1 MSLNYKHLR
10 YFWAVAHS
18 GNLTRA
24 AEQLFVS
31 QSALSVQIRKLEEW
45 LGHELFERQGKRLVL
60 TEAGRIALD
69 HADTIF
75 GVGDELVSTLKGA
88 GSEARQVLRVGA
100 LSTLSRN
107 FQSKYLEPLF
117 QRDDVLVV
125 IRSGGQEKLLADLES
140 HECDVVL
147 TNVLPARDSGR
158 EWIVRA
164 LAEQPVSLIGYPDR
178 VAGSRDLERL
188 LGTLPLIVPTIENT
202 IRIGFD
208 ALCDR
213 LGLHP
218 TLRAEVDD
226 MALIR
231 VLARAN
237 MGVAVIPPI
246 VVRDEL
252 ASGQME
258 ELAQLSG
265 LTETFYA
272 ITIRR
277 KFPNPILSLLAENME
292 QQPEAAL
299 VRDQS

>member
-1 MSLNYKHLR
+1 MSLNYKHLK

-45 LGHELFERQGKRLVL
+45 LGHDLFERKGKRLLL

-75 GVGDELVSTLKGA
+75 GVGAELVSTLKENRALTRQTLRIGA
-88 GSEARQVLRVGA
+88 I
-100 LSTLSRN
+100 STLSRN
-107 FQSKYLEPLF
+107 FQSRYLEPLF
-117 QRDDVLVV
+117 EQSQVLVV
-125 IRSGGQEKLLADLES
+125 VRSGDQEKLLTDLEN
-140 HECDVVL
+140 HDIDVVL
-147 TNVLPARDSGR
+147 TNVPPARDSGR
-158 EWIVRA
+158 EWLVNA
-164 LAEQPVSLIGYPDR
+164 LDEQSVSLIGRPDR
-178 VAGSRDLERL
+178 AGDVRDLNRL
-188 LGTLPLIVPTIENT
+188 LSEQPLIVPTMENT

-213 LGLHP
+213 LGIQP

-231 VLARAN
+231 ILARVD
-237 MGVAVIPPI
+237 MGLAVIPPI

-252 ASGQME
+252 ATGELE
-258 ELAQLSG
+258 ELVQLST

-272 ITIRR
+272 ITLKRR
-277 KFPNPILSLLAENME
+277 FPNPLLATLTKHL
-292 QQPEAAL
+292 AGAL
-299 VRDQS
+299 SD

>member
-1 MSLNYKHLR
+1 MSLNFKHLR

-45 LGHELFERQGKRLVL
+45 FGHDLFERKGKRLVL

-75 GVGDELVSTLKGA
+75 GVGAELVSTLKENQ
-88 GSEARQVLRVGA
+88 SMSRQILRVGA
-100 LSTLSRN
+100 ISTLSRN
-107 FQSKYLEPLF
+107 FQSRYLEPLF
-117 QRDDVLVV
+117 EQQQVLVV
-125 IRSGGQEKLLADLES
+125 VRSGDQEKLLNDLEN
-140 HECDVVL
+140 HDIDVVL
-147 TNVLPARDSGR
+147 TNVPPARDSGR
-158 EWIVRA
+158 EWLINA
-164 LAEQPVSLIGYPDR
+164 LDEQPVSLIGRPDR
-178 VAGSRDLERL
+178 VGDVRDLKTL
-188 LGTLPLIVPTIENT
+188 LLTQPLVVPTMENT

-213 LGLHP
+213 LGVQP

-231 VLARAN
+231 ILARAN
-237 MGVAVIPPI
+237 MGLAVIPPI
-246 VVRDEL
+246 VVRDEV
-252 ASGQME
+252 ASGELE
-258 ELAQLSG
+258 ELVQLST

-272 ITIRR
+272 ITVRR
-277 KFPNPILSLLAENME
+277 RFPNPLLAQLTENLE
-292 QQPEAAL
+292 RGGA
-299 VRDQS
+299 

>member
-24 AEQLFVS
+24 AEQLYVS

-45 LGHELFERQGKRLVL
+45 LGHDLFERQGKRLVM

-75 GVGDELVSTLKGA
+75 GVGEELVSTLKGV
-88 GSEARQVLRVGA
+88 GTESRQVLRVGA

-107 FQSKYLEPLF
+107 FQTRFFEPLMDNE
-117 QRDDVLVV
+117 RLLVV
-125 IRSGGQEKLLADLES
+125 VRSGDQEKLLTDLDS
-140 HECDVVL
+140 HDCDVVL
-147 TNVLPARDSGR
+147 TNSAPSRDTGR
-158 EWIVRA
+158 AWIVNK
-164 LAEQPVSLIGYPDR
+164 LAEQPVALIGSPKR
-178 VAGSRDLERL
+178 AAGNRDVEAL
-188 LGTLPLIVPTIENT
+188 LAAEPLIVPTMENS

-208 ALCDR
+208 AFCDR
-213 LGLHP
+213 KDIVP

-231 VLARAN
+231 LLVRAD
-237 MGVAVIPPI
+237 MGLAVIPPI

-252 ASGQME
+252 RTGALVEFGRLGE
-258 ELAQLSG
+258 I
-265 LTETFYA
+265 TETFYA
-272 ITIRR
+272 ITVARR
-277 KFPNPILSLLAENME
+277 FPNPLLPLLLDHVDTGDAET
-292 QQPEAAL
+292 
-299 VRDQS
+299 

>member
-1 MSLNYKHLR
+1 MSLNFKHLR

-45 LGHELFERQGKRLVL
+45 LGHDLFERQGKRLVL

-75 GVGDELVSTLKGA
+75 GVGEELVSTLKGEGA
-88 GSEARQVLRVGA
+88 MSRQVLRVGA

-107 FQSKYLEPLF
+107 FQSRYLEPLF
-117 QRDDVLVV
+117 GLEQLLVV
-125 IRSGGQEKLLADLES
+125 VRSGNQEKLLADLEN

-147 TNVLPARDSGR
+147 TNVAPTRDSGR
-158 EWIVRA
+158 EWIVNA
-164 LAEQPVSLIGYPDR
+164 LDEQPVSLIGKPSR
-178 VAGSRDLERL
+178 VGAERDIEAL
-188 LGTLPLIVPTIENT
+188 LSGQPLIVPTMENT

-213 LGLHP
+213 LGIQP

-231 VLARAN
+231 VLARAD
-237 MGVAVIPPI
+237 MGLAVIPPI

-252 ASGQME
+252 ASGTLE
-258 ELAQLSG
+258 ELVRLSS

-272 ITIRR
+272 ITVRR
-277 KFPNPILSLLAENME
+277 RFPNPLLSILVENLA
-292 QQPEAAL
+292 AH
-299 VRDQS
+299 S

>member
-45 LGHELFERQGKRLVL
+45 LGHDLFERQGKRLVL

-75 GVGDELVSTLKGA
+75 GVGDELVSTLKGT

-100 LSTLSRN
+100 LATLSRN

-117 QRDDVLVV
+117 QRNDVLVV
-125 IRSGGQEKLLADLES
+125 IRSGGQEKLLTDLES

-147 TNVLPARDSGR
+147 TNVAPARDSGR
-158 EWIVRA
+158 EWIVHA

-178 VAGSRDLERL
+178 VGENRDLEML
-188 LGTLPLIVPTIENT
+188 LQTQPLIVPTLENT

-213 LGLHP
+213 LGIHP

-252 ASGQME
+252 VTGQME

-277 KFPNPILSLLAENME
+277 RFPNPILALLADNME
-292 QQPEAAL
+292 RQPDAGLAGN
-299 VRDQS
+299 QS